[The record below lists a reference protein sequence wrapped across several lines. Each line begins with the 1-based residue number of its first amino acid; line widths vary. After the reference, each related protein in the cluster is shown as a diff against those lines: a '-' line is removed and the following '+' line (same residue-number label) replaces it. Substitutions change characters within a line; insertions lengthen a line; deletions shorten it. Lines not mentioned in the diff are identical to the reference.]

1 MPGSNLLPTRSLA
14 LATFAIFALVGC
26 SPGALEPGTP
36 SDERGSRIIEVDPEH
51 RACERASDCVSID
64 VDCSGC
70 GCGIAVN
77 QNYEDF
83 YRQKYEQVCS
93 RYSGPVCET
102 YCPQT
107 TLTCK
112 AGVCEFEPM
121 E

>member
-1 MPGSNLLPTRSLA
+1 MPGSNLLRAHRFA
-14 LATFAIFALVGC
+14 LAVFAVFALVGC
-26 SPGALEPGTP
+26 ALGAPEPENP
-36 SDERGSRIIEVDPEH
+36 SDTQGSRIIEVDPEH
-51 RACERASDCVSID
+51 QACERANDCVIIE

-77 QNYEDF
+77 QNYQEF

-112 AGVCEFEPM
+112 ADVCEFEPI